1 MEVRKICQWCGKPF
15 IAQKTTTCYCSHQCS
30 NLGYKERIRERK
42 RQLKRSQELLQPRQ
56 AAEGQDFFSFAQA
69 AKLMGVTRQYIYK
82 LVKESKL
89 RASRISGKKSLIR
102 RADIELMMKT
112 KPYERIMPK
121 EDFDISEYYTAEEIA
136 EKYKVNAKWVWTYT
150 RQHKVPKVRIR
161 QFNYY
166 SKKHIDAAFAK
177 YEVDSDLTEWYTPE
191 EIQEKYG
198 MTRVAIRS
206 QVYRNNIP
214 SKKEHGQI
222 YYSKLH
228 FDLSKSSE
236 QESKAE
242 YYTVKEAME
251 KFKLSRAY
259 DLARKGE
266 EVNLKPKTLVI
277 DEIELLE
284 CNLPEIKIRVV
295 CSKGTYI
302 RALAR
307 DIGEVPLCR
316 ATAYSMKMM

>member
-69 AKLMGVTRQYIYK
+69 AKLIGVTRQYIYK

-112 KPYERIMPK
+112 KPYERVVPK
-121 EDFDISEYYTAEEIA
+121 EDFDISEYCTAEEIA

-214 SKKEHGQI
+214 SKKNRVRLRSINPAASNSLSALETLTVLRPSCSAKEQI
-222 YYSKLH
+222 VKMTNT
-228 FDLSKSSE
+228 KPRSSI
-236 QESKAE
+236 QRFFCES
-242 YYTVKEAME
+242 V
-251 KFKLSRAY
+251 
-259 DLARKGE
+259 AR
-266 EVNLKPKTLVI
+266 
-277 DEIELLE
+277 
-284 CNLPEIKIRVV
+284 
-295 CSKGTYI
+295 SSSS
-302 RALAR
+302 A
-307 DIGEVPLCR
+307 
-316 ATAYSMKMM
+316 

>member
-69 AKLMGVTRQYIYK
+69 AKLIGVTRQYIYK

-112 KPYERIMPK
+112 KPYERVVPK
-121 EDFDISEYYTAEEIA
+121 EDFDISEYCTAEEIA

-166 SKKHIDAAFAK
+166 SKKPYIFPQ
-177 YEVDSDLTEWYTPE
+177 SLRLCN
-191 EIQEKYG
+191 
-198 MTRVAIRS
+198 TRR
-206 QVYRNNIP
+206 
-214 SKKEHGQI
+214 
-222 YYSKLH
+222 
-228 FDLSKSSE
+228 
-236 QESKAE
+236 
-242 YYTVKEAME
+242 
-251 KFKLSRAY
+251 
-259 DLARKGE
+259 
-266 EVNLKPKTLVI
+266 
-277 DEIELLE
+277 
-284 CNLPEIKIRVV
+284 C
-295 CSKGTYI
+295 
-302 RALAR
+302 
-307 DIGEVPLCR
+307 
-316 ATAYSMKMM
+316 

>member
-1 MEVRKICQWCGKPF
+1 MFQTWLQGTYPGTQTPVETG
-15 IAQKTTTCYCSHQCS
+15 A
-30 NLGYKERIRERK
+30 RITAT
-42 RQLKRSQELLQPRQ
+42 S

-89 RASRISGKKSLIR
+89 RASRISGKKSIIR

-121 EDFDISEYYTAEEIA
+121 EDFDITEYYTAEEIA

-150 RQHKVPKVRIR
+150 RQHKVPKVKIR

-177 YEVDSDLTEWYTPE
+177 YEVDSDLAEWYTPE

-214 SKKEHGQI
+214 SKKEHGKI

-228 FDLSKSSE
+228 FDLSKTSE

-251 KFKLSRAY
+251 KFKLTRDSVYGILNFHQINREKNKREQNFNEVMTEKAEAIRCRRFELVVNERY
-259 DLARKGE
+259 DFFDKYKLKGGFLG
-266 EVNLKPKTLVI
+266 V
-277 DEIELLE
+277 
-284 CNLPEIKIRVV
+284 LP
-295 CSKGTYI
+295 
-302 RALAR
+302 
-307 DIGEVPLCR
+307 
-316 ATAYSMKMM
+316 